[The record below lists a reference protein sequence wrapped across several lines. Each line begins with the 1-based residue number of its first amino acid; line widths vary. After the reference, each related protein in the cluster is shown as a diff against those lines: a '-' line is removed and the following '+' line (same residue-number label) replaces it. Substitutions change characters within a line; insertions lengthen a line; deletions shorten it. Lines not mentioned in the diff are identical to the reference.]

1 MRKTAII
8 MTLALLGS
16 ATVWAETDAR
26 HKTGKPAAHKTAAAK
41 QTVHK
46 AAPTSQPPAAKVVAE
61 APMGQEELSIAQRVH
76 HGDLPCELGA
86 AVRIEPDQIQPGYFN
101 VQGKG
106 FRYRMHPVATSTG
119 AIRLEDKQ
127 AGAVWLQLA
136 NKSML
141 MDQKKGQRLADECAN
156 PEQMAFAAQMKNNPP
171 PPLIEVNTGR

>member
-1 MRKTAII
+1 MRKTAIF
-8 MTLALLGS
+8 MTLTLLGS
-16 ATVWAETDAR
+16 AVVWAQTDAR
-26 HKTGKPAAHKTAAAK
+26 QKTGKPAADKTAAAK
-41 QTVHK
+41 QTVRK
-46 AAPTSQPPAAKVVAE
+46 AAPAPQAVAKPAAE
-61 APMGQEELSIAQRVH
+61 AQLGQEELSIAQRVH
-76 HGDLPCELGA
+76 HGHLPCELGA
-86 AVRIEPDQIQPGYFN
+86 AVRVEPDHGQPGYFN

-141 MDQKKGQRLADECAN
+141 MDQKKGQRLADECAH
-156 PEQMAFAAQMKNNPP
+156 PDQVAFAQEMKNNPP